1 MDDRPPTPAPGE
13 GAASASSAAPP
24 DRPVSADAP
33 AHDAAS
39 PNVPSRSAGS
49 ADAARA
55 DEARRRFHEQG
66 VIPIEPDDRIGV
78 MLAPGELVL
87 AVRRSASLDRRH
99 HRRAD
104 DPGLRGD
111 LYVTTQ
117 RLVHLGRSA
126 VVYALDEI
134 LEADVA
140 ADQLLLVVA
149 DNRGVAIDVGD
160 PRLLRVE
167 IAAARSAARAAGR
180 PPPEDGATPAIR
192 PISRA
197 DVGTG
202 GTNGNQ
208 PSSR

>member
-13 GAASASSAAPP
+13 GAPPASSDAASGSSAALP
-24 DRPVSADAP
+24 DRPVSAD
-33 AHDAAS
+33 
-39 PNVPSRSAGS
+39 VPSRGAGS

-104 DPGLRGD
+104 DPGLPGD

-117 RLVHLGRSA
+117 RLIHLGRSA

-140 ADQLLLVVA
+140 SDQLLLVVG

-160 PRLLRVE
+160 PLLLRVE
-167 IAAARSAARAAGR
+167 IAAARSAVRAAGR
-180 PPPEDGATPAIR
+180 PTPADGATAAVR

-202 GTNGNQ
+202 DAKGSQ
-208 PSSR
+208 PPPR